1 MPRCASC
8 NCLKSDCPKRLKGVR
23 AERLESLA
31 VLAQDQIASSSYVQM
46 EWRVPMSCIFCRS
59 EERLT
64 REHVFPAFMGG
75 ELAVVNASCETCNG
89 IVGVAEASIRD
100 ATVPLLNLLRIENR
114 DGRVPNAPL
123 RADIQG
129 LDLQDLPAFMDG
141 NGEIRLRDF
150 VRDTVTAEGR
160 QLRQG
165 FFVTREA
172 GERFA
177 ERNRARGGEVIPRDV
192 PRQIVIEA
200 EYVQDVMFAFSLE
213 ARKVAAKIALTAI
226 AFNYGVPFA
235 QSPQFDALR
244 QIRDEQDSRNLP
256 VRLFANE
263 NVMAAWLR
271 TPYQHSVLCYLSA
284 GMRKGWALVTLF
296 GGLSYIVEVTRDY
309 GERESRQFSI
319 FYEADRRARSN
330 PILLADEMALIGHVL
345 SPATTFESPLAVD
358 AQWYRVVAAFCS
370 CNGTV
375 VERLA
380 DRPPLNQ

>member
-1 MPRCASC
+1 LNARRLWRTIKVEKLSLPCAWS
-8 NCLKSDCPKRLKGVR
+8 
-23 AERLESLA
+23 AEQ
-31 VLAQDQIASSSYVQM
+31 V
-46 EWRVPMSCIFCRS
+46 SCIFCHA

-75 ELAVVNASCETCNG
+75 QLAVPNASCETCNG
-89 IVGVAEASIRD
+89 ILGVAEAVIRD

-123 RADIQG
+123 RADIGG
-129 LDLQDLPAFMDG
+129 LDLRNLPAFMDG

-150 VRDTVTAEGR
+150 VRDTVTADGR

-192 PRQIVIEA
+192 PQEIVIEA
-200 EYVQDVMFAFSLE
+200 EYVQDTMFAFSVE
-213 ARKVAAKIALTAI
+213 ARKVAAKIALTAV

-235 QSPQFDALR
+235 LSPQFDLLR
-244 QIRDEQDSRNLP
+244 EIRDEQDSRALP
-256 VRLFANE
+256 VRLFVNE
-263 NVMAAWLR
+263 NFMGAWLR

-284 GMRKGWALVTLF
+284 GMRRGWALVTLF
-296 GGLSYIVEVTRDY
+296 GGLSYIVEVTREY
-309 GERESRQFSI
+309 VERESRRFSI
-319 FYEADRRARSN
+319 FYEADTRVRSN

-345 SPATTFESPLAVD
+345 SPATTFETPLGVD
-358 AQWYRVVAAFCS
+358 AQWYRVVSAFCFR
-370 CNGTV
+370 NGTV
-375 VERLA
+375 MNDSLTGL
-380 DRPPLNQ
+380 P